1 MDILESKDSAR
12 SSQKCTLRFVFSKK
26 KPSKISVFKKKGTY
40 QCLIQDL
47 NLGSSTNV
55 VNFVNVV
62 NLVSDPK
69 YAAAGSGAHCK
80 DPHWGAGVKTLE
92 VNACNGFK
100 LSKKLVF

>member
-1 MDILESKDSAR
+1 MPI
-12 SSQKCTLRFVFSKK
+12 
-26 KPSKISVFKKKGTY
+26 
-40 QCLIQDL
+40 IQDL

-62 NLVSDPK
+62 NLKSDPK

-100 LSKKLVF
+100 LSKNLYFDTFFHIVNQLLLTINCLRCLQSSC